1 MRKSWPF
8 TVAVVAVGVV
18 AGAAIAGRPT
28 AVDSFKLPAPVT
40 SPVSVSTPIDAATTT
55 P

>member
-8 TVAVVAVGVV
+8 TVAVIAVGVV

-28 AVDSFKLPAPVT
+28 AVDSFKVPSPST
-40 SPVSVSTPIDAATTT
+40 SPASGSLPIDVATTA

>member
-1 MRKSWPF
+1 MRRSWPF

-28 AVDSFKLPAPVT
+28 AVDSFKLPAATIPPA
-40 SPVSVSTPIDAATTT
+40 SASTPIDVASTT